1 MPAAMEEGH
10 RSRPHHWSSLVL
22 RDVQF
27 WIPVAVLCGGLLA
40 LGWIS

>member
-1 MPAAMEEGH
+1 MPATIEDEQ
-10 RSRPHHWSSLVL
+10 RIRPRHWSTLVL

>member
-1 MPAAMEEGH
+1 MNVDPAPRRG
-10 RSRPHHWSSLVL
+10 RSCVSLVL

-27 WIPVAVLCGGLLA
+27 WVPVAVLCGGLLV

>member
-1 MPAAMEEGH
+1 MPATMKEGQ
-10 RSRPHHWSSLVL
+10 RNRPHHWSSLVL
-22 RDVQF
+22 RDLQF

>member
-1 MPAAMEEGH
+1 MPATIEEQQM
-10 RSRPHHWSSLVL
+10 RPRHWSTLVL